1 MVKKSFKGSVSA
13 PYTFDN
19 SFYSKL
25 LADISS
31 VCQPYVVLGG
41 DFNCGLSSDMDYSP
55 PKTQPPSKM
64 AKVTI
69 ELCSDLG
76 LFDAWRTTHPRE
88 KDLTFFLTSTQ
99 FFF

>member
-1 MVKKSFKGSVSA
+1 MITGILYGEKILFGSVYA
-13 PYTFDN
+13 PNSFDD

-31 VCQPYVVLGG
+31 VCPPYVVLGG
-41 DFNCGLSSDMDYSP
+41 DFNCGLSSDIDYSP

-76 LFDAWRTTHPRE
+76 LF
-88 KDLTFFLTSTQ
+88 
-99 FFF
+99 